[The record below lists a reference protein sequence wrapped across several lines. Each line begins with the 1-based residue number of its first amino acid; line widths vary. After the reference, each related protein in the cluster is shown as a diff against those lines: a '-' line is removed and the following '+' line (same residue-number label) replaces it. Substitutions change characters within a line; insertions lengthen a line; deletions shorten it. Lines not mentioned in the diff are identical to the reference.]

1 VTFTLQSSRT
11 FFRYREKVY
20 WALATDD
27 VRWVNPRNAPIG
39 RSGLCPPSV
48 IGEKGLIRQEYFQ
61 SFIKRI
67 VKILWAIIAIPIKSG
82 LQGLS
87 AQVDWA
93 EGFPL

>member
-1 VTFTLQSSRT
+1 MVPNQSGVLLLPFGLR
-11 FFRYREKVY
+11 REGISDFHIRLVS
-20 WALATDD
+20 
-27 VRWVNPRNAPIG
+27 PRNAPIG

-67 VKILWAIIAIPIKSG
+67 VKILWAIIAIPIKGG

-93 EGFPL
+93 ERFPL